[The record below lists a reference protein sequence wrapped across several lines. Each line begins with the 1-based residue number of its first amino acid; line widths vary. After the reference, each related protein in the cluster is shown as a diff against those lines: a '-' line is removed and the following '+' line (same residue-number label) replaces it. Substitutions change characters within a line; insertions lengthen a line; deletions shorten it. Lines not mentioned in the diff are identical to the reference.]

1 MADGD
6 EAQPKG
12 NKIGDLRYYAR
23 FWPFLQPYKSWIGLS
38 FFLLPLMVLT
48 DLAQPW
54 ILKLAID
61 DHIAKGDL
69 SGLPQIAGA
78 LFGLV
83 IAAYFLGAA
92 QVYYLQLAGLKALG
106 DTRRAIYRHVMNQ
119 GSRFFDRHPSGS
131 LLTRTTTDV
140 ESLGETLTMGV
151 VSIFGDILMIV
162 GIVVAMLLLDVKL
175 TLLTFAVSPLLVLVV
190 NIFRRKLREYSVVI
204 RKSLSKVNG
213 YLAENLAGLKVVQL
227 FGREDKSL
235 SEFRTLSYEYMDAF
249 RKSNWYEA
257 SLYAIMDGVSNL
269 CVALMLWYGG
279 LRAVAPEH
287 SGVLTV
293 GLLVAFIEYITRVFV
308 PIREFSGKLA
318 TLQRAVAALE
328 RIFGL
333 LDTHNEIGMGKPE
346 WNTHEFTGSIRFEN
360 VSFAYNEKGP
370 QVLNGISFLMEP
382 GKVVALVGSTGSG
395 KTTIGKL
402 LLRLY
407 DGYHGS
413 IEIDGVPLKDIPSD
427 RVHRIVGVV
436 QQDVFLFS
444 GTVRDNISLKN
455 PDISPAQV
463 EEAAKLVGA
472 HDFIQS
478 LPNRYDTLIAERG
491 ANLSAGQAQL
501 LSFARAMAH
510 NSPVMLL
517 DEATANIDSLSEQ
530 LIQQAIARI
539 LALKTVLIVAHRL
552 STIQQADEIL
562 VLQKG
567 VIVERGK
574 HAELVNHGGVY
585 AELAK
590 SNELAGVTNDP

>member
-1 MADGD
+1 MADAD
-6 EAQPKG
+6 DAAAPG
-12 NKIGDLRYYAR
+12 NKIGDLKYYAR
-23 FWPFLQPYKSWIGLS
+23 FWPFLRPYKHWVGLS
-38 FFLLPLMVLT
+38 FVLLPLMVLT

-54 ILKLAID
+54 VLKVAID

-69 SGLPQIAGA
+69 SGLPQIAAA

-92 QVYYLQLAGLKALG
+92 QVYYLQLAGLRALG
-106 DTRRAIYRHVMNQ
+106 DTRRALYKHVMNQ
-119 GSRFFDRHPSGS
+119 GSAFFDRHPSGS

-162 GIVVAMLLLDVKL
+162 GIVSAMLLLDVKL
-175 TLLTFAVSPLLVLVV
+175 TLLTFAVSPLLVFVV
-190 NIFRRKLREYSVVI
+190 NLFRRKLREYSVVI
-204 RKSLSKVNG
+204 RKTLSKVNG

-235 SEFRTLSYEYMDAF
+235 FEFRTLNYKYMDAF

-269 CVALMLWYGG
+269 CVAMMLWYGG
-279 LRAVAPEH
+279 LRAVSSDQSEL
-287 SGVLTV
+287 LTV

-333 LDTHNEIGMGKPE
+333 LDTHNEIGSGRSDWKDAPL
-346 WNTHEFTGSIRFEN
+346 TGSIRFEN
-360 VSFAYNEKGP
+360 VSFAYSDKGP
-370 QVLNGISFLMEP
+370 QVLQNVSFLMEP
-382 GKVVALVGSTGSG
+382 GKVVALVGATGSG

-407 DGYHGS
+407 DGYQGS
-413 IEIDGVPLKDIPSD
+413 IRIDGIELRDIPPD
-427 RVHRIVGVV
+427 RIHRLIGVV

-444 GTVRDNISLKN
+444 GTIRDNITLKN
-455 PDISPAQV
+455 PEISAEQA
-463 EEAAKLVGA
+463 ENAAKLVGA
-472 HDFIQS
+472 HDFIES
-478 LPNRYDTLIAERG
+478 LPNRYDTMVAERG
-491 ANLSAGQAQL
+491 ANLSSGQAQL

-510 NSPVMLL
+510 NAPVMLL

-530 LIQQAIARI
+530 LIQQAIERI

-567 VIVERGK
+567 MVAERGK
-574 HAELVNHGGVY
+574 HADLLSLGGIY
-585 AELAK
+585 AEL
-590 SNELAGVTNDP
+590 SRTDQLTG